1 MAFHN
6 DSSSDY
12 GRGVRRVAFG
22 VVAAVLLGVFMLW
35 RIDNIRVEQFRIS
48 LLDRI
53 APSFDWTLRPVAEV
67 ANMLADVKAY
77 TRVYQQNEELRR
89 ELQRMRGWREAALQ
103 LEQKNAQ
110 LLALNNV
117 RLNPRLT
124 YVTGEIIADA
134 GSPFSRSALVNVGR
148 LDGISDGAAVLDG
161 MGLVGRIAGVGDR
174 SSRILMLNDVSSR
187 VPATI
192 RPSGQHALV
201 SGDNG
206 PAPALDFIDQ
216 GEEVAIGDR
225 VVTSGD
231 GGIFPP
237 DLLIGRVVELEGRR
251 RIRPAAEFEEL
262 GYVRIVRR
270 RPAAIVEGPGGAVG
284 PLRTSAGD
292 PGALVGGAD
301 R

>member
-1 MAFHN
+1 MAFQN
-6 DSSSDY
+6 NSSPDY
-12 GRGVRRVAFG
+12 ARGVRRVALG
-22 VVAAVLLGVFMLW
+22 VAATILLGVFLLW
-35 RIDNIRVEQFRIS
+35 RVDNIRVEQFRIS

-53 APSFDWTLRPVAEV
+53 APSFEWTLKPAADL

-148 LDGISDGAAVLDG
+148 LDGVLDGAAVLDG

-174 SSRILMLNDVSSR
+174 SSRILMLNDVSSW

-206 PAPALDFIDQ
+206 AEPALDFLDRSD
-216 GEEVAIGDR
+216 EVTIGDR

-237 DLLIGRVVELEGRR
+237 DLLIGRVVEVDGRR
-251 RIRPAAEFEEL
+251 RVRPSAAFEEL

-270 RPAAIVEGPGGAVG
+270 RPAAVVAGTGAAVG
-284 PLRTSAGD
+284 PLRAAPD
-292 PGALVGGAD
+292 EPGAIVGEANP
-301 R
+301 